1 MLLSDRY
8 ERQQVTV
15 HWVYPHRQT
24 FVFLLRQCS
33 RRGCHHRDHSH
44 LAMCFHR
51 DCYNLLLR
59 HKVAPT
65 AKPCYPTMQDI
76 WKLGRST
83 LWLSLPDFK
92 SSEKR
97 KTSLVSAS
105 CPDVFL
111 EAFELNSSNSV
122 SELYH
127 LLSRLPPELRSM
139 VAAYSWKHPFFSPLV
154 VFHQSRIL
162 LQSLKDRHV
171 EQISLKISDPIFV
184 GKIMYD
190 NFEYISYLSNKCLSP
205 SDARVSRMSET
216 FWIRISMDNIGIQ
229 NVDFF
234 DQSSDGKVALSD
246 NNLWYKVMQ
255 PHDGKAMRQVEG
267 LSDVCCITPII
278 WYLLR
283 HLEPFSTK
291 H

>member
-15 HWVYPHRQT
+15 HWVFPERRT
-24 FVFLLRQCS
+24 FSLQLRQCP
-33 RRGCHHRDHSH
+33 RRECHHRDHPH
-44 LAMCFHR
+44 LALCFHR

-97 KTSLVSAS
+97 KTSLISAS

-111 EAFELNSSNSV
+111 EAFELNSSDSV
-122 SELYH
+122 SRLYH
-127 LLSRLPPELRSM
+127 LFSRLPPELRNM
-139 VAAYSWKHPFFSPLV
+139 VAAYSWKYPFFSPLV
-154 VFHQSRIL
+154 IFHQSRIL
-162 LQSLKDRHV
+162 LQRLKDRHV
-171 EQISLKISDPIFV
+171 EQISLNVSDPIFV
-184 GKIMYD
+184 GKIVYD
-190 NFEYISYLSNKCLSP
+190 NFEYISYLSNKRLSP
-205 SDARVSRMSET
+205 NDGRVYRMSET

-229 NVDFF
+229 NIDFF
-234 DQSSDGKVALSD
+234 DQSSDGNIAPSD
-246 NNLWYKVMQ
+246 NSLWYKVMR
-255 PHDGKAMRQVEG
+255 PHDGKAIRQVEG
-267 LSDVCCITPII
+267 LSDVCYITPII
-278 WYLLR
+278 WYLLKR
-283 HLEPFSTK
+283 LEPFPTK
-291 H
+291 R